1 MQELYALNANSTKYE
16 ALRMLIQL
24 PVSEGTKETMTKYE
38 DMLLQILCYWVQSV
52 SASGA
57 GANELLL
64 AVIHFLLSSSISK
77 EKVRESRMLQLLNDL
92 TPQQATPQVRAAIA
106 EFRVW
111 LKPALSMEKD
121 AVLQQLLQQEQRE
134 LRTRQKREQELAAQ
148 VDQDELVVLAKHKA
162 QAALEAAREAE
173 KDARAVAKKMAT
185 APKLR
190 LPKIMDFNLYESKAE
205 DRTVGVSWLRDACT
219 TWSGR
224 NGCLQMGYVA
234 CIQAQRNPRHVSD
247 KKTLSNPAA
256 AVADIPSKHEDARS
270 EPTAR
275 QVLKRFIFDYFRERV
290 DSNRL
295 SKTAATRATDKTISL
310 VCEQFREGKAN
321 PDIKSGYGERTI
333 LHDPTTWLARRS
345 EKIQKYADSYARK
358 YAKSR

>member
-205 DRTVGVSWLRDACT
+205 DRT
-219 TWSGR
+219 
-224 NGCLQMGYVA
+224 
-234 CIQAQRNPRHVSD
+234 AQRNPRHVSD